1 MKKSELIK
9 IIKEEVKKTLS
20 DMGPL
25 SRKRNFPAIAKDTE
39 DAISRGHGV
48 AISDEDFDSEENQEL
63 FQSIEND
70 LQSRDPTQISRGRS
84 ALSDFYGGKNP
95 NKPKTAQE
103 IFDEIYKFS

>member
-9 IIKEEVKKTLS
+9 IIKEEVDNALGAL
-20 DMGPL
+20 GPL
-25 SRKRNFPAIAKDTE
+25 SRKNNFPAIAKDTE
-39 DAISRGHGV
+39 DAIARGHGV
-48 AISDEDFDSEENQEL
+48 AIRDEDFDSEENQEL

-70 LQSRDPTQISRGRS
+70 LQSLDSTQISRGRS

-103 IFDEIYKFS
+103 VFDEIYKFS